1 MKNMSVKSKIQPLF
15 LAISLVVF
23 YQFLG
28 ISNAKAQGKLLPF
41 FDDFSKVGLTSPD
54 AELWNESGV
63 LLNNSLVQN
72 PPSMFVVT
80 FDGRKKDGK
89 PYNFI
94 DKGAYGPTDR
104 LESKPLDLS
113 KLSPKDSVAIS
124 FFWQSKGNGDLPE
137 KEDSL
142 LLYFKNRNNQFVKV
156 WANETLEKVGL
167 FKQSF
172 VFLQDISFF
181 HADFQFA
188 FQAVGRQS
196 GPFDAWHLDYVY
208 LDKNRTQAI
217 DYYEDIAVQNLTTSL
232 FKNYRSM
239 PIQQYWFQKED
250 AINDSLTVFYN
261 DLRRKGDG
269 SRITVRWKIED
280 SDNKKYLDFTP
291 PNLYF
296 LSGSGSQSIRFQE
309 KPVFENKK
317 TILKYGYK
325 LLATDNQKPL
335 VGNVDFSRNDS
346 LYHEAVLDNYFAYDD
361 GSAEVGADINTKFG
375 SIAIQF
381 VASIPDTLGAVQFNF
396 SPYFRDITNEGF
408 LLQIFSG
415 KNGKPNEVLHQQ
427 PLKVVYTETINGFV
441 EYTLSKSI
449 AVKDTFFVSWTR
461 LSDNTLAVGLDKNSP
476 QFSKNILYKDGSD
489 WKSGETLNGA
499 FLVRAVMGF
508 RTNGED
514 EKNEVLA
521 LEEPTTP
528 IGFVVF
534 PNPAQNEIH
543 WKTEEAV
550 DVTVFSE
557 TGRLLLEVKNKI
569 NKMDISSLQTG
580 LYLFHFKG
588 KSGSFTKKI
597 SVSEWK

>member
-1 MKNMSVKSKIQPLF
+1 MSVKSKIQPLF

-23 YQFLG
+23 YQFTG

-80 FDGRKKDGK
+80 FDGRNKDGK
-89 PYNFI
+89 PYNFS
-94 DKGAYGPTDR
+94 DKGAYGTTDR

-142 LLYFKNRNNQFVKV
+142 LLYFKNKNNQFVKV
-156 WANETLEKVGL
+156 WANETLEKVGS

-172 VFLQDISFF
+172 VFLKDTSFF

-188 FQAVGRQS
+188 FQAIGRQS

-239 PIQQYWFQKED
+239 PIQQYWFQKEN

-280 SDNKKYLDFTP
+280 SNNKKYLDFTP

-296 LSGSGSQSIRFQE
+296 LSGSGSQSYLFQE

-325 LLATDNQKPL
+325 LLATDNQRPI
-335 VGNVDFSRNDS
+335 VPNVDFSRNDS
-346 LYHEAVLDNYFAYDD
+346 LYHEAVLGNYFAYDD

-408 LLQIFSG
+408 LLQIFTA

-427 PLKVVYTETINGFV
+427 PLKVAYAKTLNGFV
-441 EYTLSKSI
+441 EYELSKSI

-489 WKSGETLNGA
+489 WKSGEQLKGA

-514 EKNEVLA
+514 DKNKVLA
-521 LEEPTTP
+521 LEEPTTVT
-528 IGFVVF
+528 GFVVF

-557 TGRLLLEVKNKI
+557 TGKLLLEAKNKI
-569 NKMDISSLQTG
+569 NKMDISSLKTG
-580 LYLFHFKG
+580 LYLFHFTG

-597 SVSEWK
+597 SVSE